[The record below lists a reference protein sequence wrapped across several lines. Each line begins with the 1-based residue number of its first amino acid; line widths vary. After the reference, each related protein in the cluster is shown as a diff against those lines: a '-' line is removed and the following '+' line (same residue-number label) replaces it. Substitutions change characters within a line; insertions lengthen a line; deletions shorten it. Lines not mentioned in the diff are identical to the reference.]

1 MKTVNV
7 ATLKEKLSE
16 YLHRVEQGE
25 EWVVVSHRRPVA
37 RLVPEQSAPLI
48 IRRGSVSAGAISA
61 LKGVKPIKPFPVDAV
76 LAQDRGRR

>member
-7 ATLKEKLSE
+7 AMLKEKLSE

-37 RLVPEQSAPLI
+37 RLVPEQAAGLV
-48 IRRGSVSAGAISA
+48 IRRETQPTVELSDI
-61 LKGVKPIKPFPVDAV
+61 KGVKPIKPFPVDAV
-76 LAQDRGRR
+76 LAQDRGKR